1 MCAYASLL
9 WCSIFKNHLLCT
21 YCRQGTVINSAE
33 YKKGF
38 YNEVEKIKYANYFNT
53 RLNVMEIREEN

>member
-1 MCAYASLL
+1 MLPYCDVQ
-9 WCSIFKNHLLCT
+9 IFKNHLLCT
-21 YCRQGTVINSAE
+21 YCRQSTVINSAE

-38 YNEVEKIKYANYFNT
+38 YNEVEKIKYTNYFNT